1 MTKDTKQILYGLY
14 KEYLRRRNDG
24 ASRMDSKSFD
34 STQTIQENF
43 FPDISVSDVE
53 DSLRELDNEGLVHN
67 RYGSDKI
74 YGFVFTDRTI
84 EVMENQKKETLLS
97 IANFVSKF
105 IP

>member
-1 MTKDTKQILYGLY
+1 MAKDTKQILYGLY

-34 STQTIQENF
+34 SAQTIQENF

-74 YGFVFTDRTI
+74 YGFVFTDRAI